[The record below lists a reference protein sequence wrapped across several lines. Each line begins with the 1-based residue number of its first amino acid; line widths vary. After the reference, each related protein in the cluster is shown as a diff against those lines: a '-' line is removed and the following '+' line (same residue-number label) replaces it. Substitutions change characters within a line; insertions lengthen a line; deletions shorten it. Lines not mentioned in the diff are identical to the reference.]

1 MKKIFFY
8 ILFTLFF
15 IYGFFSCA
23 YSDKDIKK
31 NYSSQTSDT
40 IKVDTV
46 WISAVGDL
54 MCHNAQLDDA
64 RKSNGEYSFFHM
76 FSLIKP
82 FISEVDLAFA
92 NFETVLAG
100 ADKKFTG
107 YPTFNSPD
115 DYAIAIKD
123 AGFDVLTTANNH
135 CLDRGFYGLKRTIE
149 ILEELGFYRTGTF
162 ATEEESNQILIVNV
176 KGIRL
181 AILAYTYGTNGINP
195 PSGKY
200 FSVAYMNSSKM
211 KEDIAGAKK
220 LNVDKVVVCIHWGE
234 EYQRYPN
241 SNQKRIANELF
252 EAGADIIFGSHPHVI
267 QPMEVKTVV
276 DENGKE
282 KKVFIIYSMGN
293 FISNQRKK
301 YTDSGVIIR
310 LRMIKNNKTGETII
324 DKIEYIPTYVSVKSG
339 SFKILPV
346 KEAIQAIESKNSESP
361 YYFPDD
367 YSRLKEVWNETTSHL
382 TNSEYDI
389 YPVEN
394 SINKK

>member
-1 MKKIFFY
+1 MKKIF
-8 ILFTLFF
+8 LFVFLSIFF
-15 IYGFFSCA
+15 VYGIFSCV
-23 YSDKDIKK
+23 YSDKNEKSNSI
-31 NYSSQTSDT
+31 NQNSDT
-40 IKVDTV
+40 LKIDTI

-54 MCHNAQLDDA
+54 MCHGAQLEDA
-64 RKSNGEYSFFHM
+64 RKSDGNYDFTHM

-82 FISEVDLAFA
+82 FISKVDLAFG

-115 DYAIAIKD
+115 EFAIAIKE

-135 CLDRGFYGLKRTIE
+135 CLDRGFQGISRTIE
-149 ILEELGFYRTGTF
+149 VLEKLGFYRTGTF
-162 ATEEESNQILIVNV
+162 TNEEESNQILIINV

-181 AILAYTYGTNGINP
+181 AVLAYTFGTNGINP
-195 PSGKY
+195 PAGKQY
-200 FSVAYMNSSKM
+200 CVAYINTPKM
-211 KEDIAGAKK
+211 KEDIIGAKK
-220 LNVDKVVVCIHWGE
+220 LGVDKVIVCIHWGE

-241 SNQKRIANELF
+241 SNQKKIATELF
-252 EAGADIIFGSHPHVI
+252 ETGADIIFGSHPHVI

-301 YTDSGVIIR
+301 YTDSGVIVR
-310 LRMIKNNKTGETII
+310 LRLIKNNKTGETII
-324 DKIEYIPTYVSVKSG
+324 DKIDYIPTYVSVKSG
-339 SFKILPV
+339 SFRILPV
-346 KEAIQAIESKNSESP
+346 WNSITAIETKNNESL

-367 YSRLKEVWNETTSHL
+367 FSRLKEVWKETTTHL
-382 TNSEYDI
+382 TSEEYKI
-389 YPVEN
+389 YPAED
-394 SINKK
+394 SSTE